1 MNTTTP
7 REALKEADRQRAIAG
22 AAEDMLRGMR
32 LNYDVEAQPAKKRF
46 WQKSSIG
53 NGHTWV
59 LDFHESRLLYEYL
72 SDRKMKAERRA
83 DELEASVTLTPETKE
98 TQR

>member
-32 LNYDVEAQPAKKRF
+32 LNYDVEAQPAVHR
-46 WQKSSIG
+46 
-53 NGHTWV
+53 
-59 LDFHESRLLYEYL
+59 
-72 SDRKMKAERRA
+72 
-83 DELEASVTLTPETKE
+83 
-98 TQR
+98 